1 MAILT
6 PRDIGSKLK
15 QAGRLSS
22 QPLCI
27 YGTDTPPAE
36 SISST
41 EINRCIARVI
51 FTLATDSTHSGVYIS
66 VDKKKK
72 CCPGGQAWLG
82 FQPFMPY
89 LKHFLSSG
97 SPDFRNG
104 SAEYLISDP
113 DLVEKRLKS
122 IGKVTPL
129 DEFIIIQRSDQ
140 IFEQH
145 QQIKAFLCFGEAEQ
159 IRNLCSLIYF
169 RSEKSSG
176 IQIPWGPSC
185 ASFISYPTG
194 MIKFNQQ
201 ECAILGPTDPT
212 GNFWFPHSFMSMGV
226 PFNIARQMAEDL
238 DSSFI
243 IQRPKVAYPVR
254 KS

>member
-1 MAILT
+1 MVNLT
-6 PRDIGSKLK
+6 PNDIGRKLK

-27 YGTDTPPAE
+27 YGADTLPAE
-36 SISST
+36 LISST

-51 FTLATDSTHSGVYIS
+51 FTLATDSTHTGVYINLD
-66 VDKKKK
+66 DKKN

-89 LKHFLSSG
+89 LRYFLSYG

-113 DLVEKRLKS
+113 ELVEKRLKS
-122 IGKVTPL
+122 IGKITPL
-129 DEFIIIQRSDQ
+129 AKFIIIQRSDQ
-140 IFEQH
+140 ISGQNSE
-145 QQIKAFLCFGEAEQ
+145 IKAFLCFGEAEQ

-169 RSEKSSG
+169 HSEKSSV

-185 ASFISYPTG
+185 ASFITYPAG
-194 MIKFNQQ
+194 MIKINHQ
-201 ECAILGPTDPT
+201 ECVILGPTDPT
-212 GNFWFPHSFMSMGV
+212 GNFWFPQSFMSMGI
-226 PFNIARQMAEDL
+226 PFNIARQMAEDVE
-238 DSSFI
+238 SSFI
-243 IQRPKVAYPVR
+243 IQRPKIAYPIR
-254 KS
+254 K